1 MRTLPPRLVVALLLA
16 ATAAAF
22 VAALAIGSVG
32 ASPGEL
38 WQALVGG
45 TAGTGA
51 TGTTGTGMATGAAGV
66 TGAGG
71 GAAAGTDPAAL
82 ALVVHALRLPRALAA
97 FAVGA
102 LLALAGAILQALLR
116 NALADPYVLGISG
129 GAAVAALLALSLG
142 AATWVAQGA
151 SAAGALLALA
161 LLFALARRAFFV
173 SGLQHGE
180 ETTASVMLTGVM
192 IAAFSSAGLSLLLSL
207 ATDMQLRGMV
217 FWLLGDLTAA
227 TDLKLALL
235 ALGAVVLLLG
245 AALTRARAL
254 DLMLRGDLLA
264 FTQGVD
270 VTATRRV
277 LVVIAACATGVAV
290 TLAGAVGFVGFV
302 APHVMRLL
310 LGNAQRVL
318 LPAAAL
324 AGGLLVLVADTVA
337 RSVLAPISLPVG
349 VVTAMIGVPV
359 FLWLLR
365 RQ

>member
-1 MRTLPPRLVVALLLA
+1 MRLLAPRLAVALLIA
-16 ATAAAF
+16 ANAAAF
-22 VAALAIGSVG
+22 VVALAIGSIGV
-32 ASPGEL
+32 APGDV
-38 WQALVGG
+38 WQALIGG
-45 TAGTGA
+45 GGGGGTGA
-51 TGTTGTGMATGAAGV
+51 TADSTMM
-66 TGAGG
+66 
-71 GAAAGTDPAAL
+71 
-82 ALVVHALRLPRALAA
+82 VVVRELRLPRALSA

-129 GAAVAALLALSLG
+129 GAAVAALLALSFG
-142 AATWVAQGA
+142 AATWVVQGA

-161 LLFALARRAFFV
+161 LLFTLARRAFFV
-173 SGLQHGE
+173 AGLQHGE

-217 FWLLGDLTAA
+217 FWLLGDLAAA
-227 TDLKLALL
+227 TDIRLAVF
-235 ALGAVVLLLG
+235 ALGAAVLLLA

-264 FTQGVD
+264 YTQGVD
-270 VTATRRV
+270 VTVTRRV

-302 APHVMRLL
+302 APHVMRLV

-318 LPAAAL
+318 LPASAL

-337 RSVLAPISLPVG
+337 RSVLAPITLPVG